1 MNILINDVMDQKKI
15 SIYKMAKDTDIPY
28 STLRDV
34 LSGKTDI
41 KNVSFEIGMKIA
53 EYLQLNP
60 QKLLEEK
67 NNEVIYTYCFKKKY
81 FGKIIQ
87 KKKKY
92 FVKFNDLEN
101 CERVEYVGNVSD
113 NVKPFVYDF
122 ALWTMQRF
130 IDAELLEKWE
140 EFV

>member
-60 QKLLEEK
+60 QELLEEK
-67 NNEVIYTYCFKKKY
+67 NNEFIYTDCFKKKY
-81 FGKIIQ
+81 F
-87 KKKKY
+87 
-92 FVKFNDLEN
+92 
-101 CERVEYVGNVSD
+101 
-113 NVKPFVYDF
+113 
-122 ALWTMQRF
+122 
-130 IDAELLEKWE
+130 
-140 EFV
+140 

>member
-60 QKLLEEK
+60 QELLEESHIYGLFQEKIFWK
-67 NNEVIYTYCFKKKY
+67 NNTEKE
-81 FGKIIQ
+81 KI
-87 KKKKY
+87 
-92 FVKFNDLEN
+92 F
-101 CERVEYVGNVSD
+101 CE
-113 NVKPFVYDF
+113 
-122 ALWTMQRF
+122 
-130 IDAELLEKWE
+130 I
-140 EFV
+140 